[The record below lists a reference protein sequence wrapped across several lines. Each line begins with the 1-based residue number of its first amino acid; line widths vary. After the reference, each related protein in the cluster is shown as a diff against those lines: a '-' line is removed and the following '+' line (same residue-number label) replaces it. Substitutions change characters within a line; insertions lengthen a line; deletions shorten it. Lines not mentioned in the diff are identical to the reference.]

1 MKTEEEKKTS
11 RKWII
16 TIWCAVLL
24 TIIIVT
30 GLVSSLTGNELPA
43 WLGTIGV
50 ILAGEICGY
59 IGVNVWQ
66 KKIQKESD
74 TE

>member
-11 RKWII
+11 RKWIV

-66 KKIQKESD
+66 KKIQKEGE